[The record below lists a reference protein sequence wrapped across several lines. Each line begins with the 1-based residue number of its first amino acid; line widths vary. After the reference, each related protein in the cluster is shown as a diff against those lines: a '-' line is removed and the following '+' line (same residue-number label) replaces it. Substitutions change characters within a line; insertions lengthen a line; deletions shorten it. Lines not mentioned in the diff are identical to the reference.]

1 MLSDIANQT
10 NEPDSLIKL
19 HKVAEET
26 TSFAH
31 EMIKTDIDKSE
42 SGHPWRILNLNHGI
56 IASRTH
62 NTNIIY
68 SVFKQLLL
76 YLPYDVAIFY
86 LNQQTNTTLKK

>member
-62 NTNIIY
+62 NTDIMNL
-68 SVFKQLLL
+68 VFEQLLL
-76 YLPYDVAIFY
+76 RLPDDVAIFY
-86 LNQQTNTTLKK
+86 VSQ